1 MQNDWKNNIKDTFEN
16 REIEATPEL
25 WNQLESQLDNHYTRN
40 KNRKQSHYIVLSVA
54 ASFLTTII
62 LYNQH
67 FFNQKN
73 STKGYVIVKNNSESL
88 KRNPAEDFQFKN
100 IQENTSETVIENSIA
115 LEKNY
120 VKNNKYVVNEEEPPN
135 RDKLKEIS
143 EDEII
148 SDSEKYVDEV
158 LGDFSS
164 ENIFLALQEDVLF
177 EQRVDSI
184 FQAMYFTNINP
195 DELLL
200 VASSEAKLNKYI
212 EENLDT
218 EKILSD
224 IEKSDFKYR
233 ARLFFDRVND
243 EYDKLRIAFHHMK
256 KNN

>member
-100 IQENTSETVIENSIA
+100 IQENTFGTDTANVIA
-115 LEKNY
+115 LKKSYINNNRYIIKEKESSNQ
-120 VKNNKYVVNEEEPPN
+120 NT
-135 RDKLKEIS
+135 LKEMP

-148 SDSEKYVDEV
+148 SDSQKYVDEI

>member
-73 STKGYVIVKNNSESL
+73 PTEGYVIVKNNPESL
-88 KRNPAEDFQFKN
+88 KRNPAEDFQLKN
-100 IQENTSETVIENSIA
+100 IQEKISGTDTANVIA
-115 LEKNY
+115 LKKSYINNNRYIIKEKESSNQ
-120 VKNNKYVVNEEEPPN
+120 NT
-135 RDKLKEIS
+135 LKEMP

-148 SDSEKYVDEV
+148 SDSQKYVDEV

-164 ENIFLALQEDVLF
+164 DKILLALQEDVLF

-200 VASSEAKLNKYI
+200 VASSEAKLNEYI

-243 EYDKLRIAFHHMK
+243 EYDKLRIAFHQMK